1 MDISKAAGARK
12 EDRDEGVDSSFLV
25 VPASCFDVVE
35 EFLLFV
41 DHVCYYDVK
50 ISTLFFSSYFS
61 FLPG

>member
-35 EFLLFV
+35 RN
-41 DHVCYYDVK
+41 
-50 ISTLFFSSYFS
+50 SYF
-61 FLPG
+61 LWITCVMM

>member
-12 EDRDEGVDSSFLV
+12 EDRDVGGDSSFLV

-41 DHVCYYDVK
+41 DHMITCVMM
-50 ISTLFFSSYFS
+50 
-61 FLPG
+61 

>member
-35 EFLLFV
+35 RGIPTFCACV
-41 DHVCYYDVK
+41 
-50 ISTLFFSSYFS
+50 
-61 FLPG
+61 